1 MGFGYY
7 LEIMWNWLKV
17 YFSVAWA
24 LKTPFVRLLDKRYKL
39 VSADTARD
47 ICEAL
52 GITYWEDFSD
62 CDEYAWLFKAEA
74 IRRGL
79 NGAGFVIGRMGGKS
93 HCWNIILSEF
103 GVRQV
108 EPQNGTV
115 FKQLK
120 EYRPWM
126 VIL

>member
-1 MGFGYY
+1 MEPWGY
-7 LEIMWNWLKV
+7 WKT

-24 LKTPFVRLLDKRYKL
+24 LKTPFVCLLDRRYKC
-39 VSADTARD
+39 VSADTARN
-47 ICEAL
+47 ICESL

-79 NGAGFVIGRMGGKS
+79 NGAGFVIGKRGSSFGLDRGY
-93 HCWNIILSEF
+93 HAWNIILTEY

-120 EYRPWM
+120 DYRPWM